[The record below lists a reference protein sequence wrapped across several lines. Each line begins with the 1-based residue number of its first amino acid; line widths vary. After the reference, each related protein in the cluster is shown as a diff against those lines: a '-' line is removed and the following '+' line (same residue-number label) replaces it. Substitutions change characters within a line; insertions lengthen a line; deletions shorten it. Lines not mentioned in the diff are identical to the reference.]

1 MNKGLQLRQFL
12 AVGLIC
18 SASVHC
24 GSQLEN
30 ALTNLEGCKEIKAAL
45 DSVCLG
51 DEAISWLNC
60 DYLPGCPGGKVERE
74 SVRSC
79 ANKITVSPTCQAA
92 KEAECNIVK
101 LDCGSPAEAF
111 SKPIGFDDACEKIIT
126 GLKQRNDDLCS
137 ALQPATD
144 CSRFLS
150 NCTAGVFEDDDV
162 EACVAN
168 ITKAPDCNGAIS
180 AAETCDIRNKYCIP

>member
-1 MNKGLQLRQFL
+1 MNKGLSLRKNL
-12 AVGLIC
+12 TISLVCCVSLT
-18 SASVHC
+18 C

-30 ALTNLEGCKEIKAAL
+30 AITNLDGCKEIKAAL

-51 DEAISWLNC
+51 DEAVGWLNC
-60 DYLPGCPGGKVERE
+60 DYLPGCPGGKVEQE

-111 SKPIGFDDACEKIIT
+111 SKPIGFSNACEKIIT
-126 GLKQRNDDLCS
+126 VLRKRSDDVCS
-137 ALQPATD
+137 SLQSPGD
-144 CSRFLS
+144 CARFLS
-150 NCTAGVFEDDDV
+150 GCTAGVFEDDDV
-162 EACVAN
+162 EQCVTNAE
-168 ITKAPDCNGAIS
+168 KAPDCNAAIS
-180 AAETCDIRNKYCIP
+180 SAETCELRNKYCIP